1 MSDYYLVIKNLQTMR
16 DFSEAVGKALLERGA
31 TISCAESCTGGL
43 LSSLLTDVEGSSA
56 YMQGTVVAYSN
67 EVKEKL
73 LGVKHETLEKYG
85 AVSEETAREM
95 ARGAA
100 KLMDTDIG
108 VGITGIA
115 GPGGGTKEKPVGRVY
130 IAVAG
135 PQGEQ
140 VRVNDFSGDRDE
152 VKLQTASTALRMLV
166 DYYTL

>member
-1 MSDYYLVIKNLQTMR
+1 MR
-16 DFSEAVGKALLERGA
+16 DFSAAVGKALQERGA

-56 YMQGTVVAYSN
+56 YMKGAVVAYSN

-73 LGVKHETLEKYG
+73 LGVKHETLEQYG
-85 AVSEETAREM
+85 AVSEQTAREM

-100 KLMDTDIG
+100 KLMGTDIG

-115 GPGGGTKEKPVGRVY
+115 GPGGGSEEKPVGRVY

-135 PQGEQ
+135 SQGEQ
-140 VRVNDFSGDRDE
+140 VRANDFPGSRYD

>member
-16 DFSEAVGKALLERGA
+16 DFSAAVGKALQELGG

-56 YMQGTVVAYSN
+56 YMKGAVVAYSN

-85 AVSEETAREM
+85 AVSEQTAREM

-100 KLMDTDIG
+100 KLMGTDIG

-115 GPGGGTKEKPVGRVY
+115 GPGGGSEEKPVGRVY

-135 PQGEQ
+135 SQGEQ
-140 VRVNDFSGDRDE
+140 VRASDFPGSRYD

>member
-1 MSDYYLVIKNLQTMR
+1 MSDYYLVIKNLQTMK
-16 DFSEAVGKALLERGA
+16 DLSAAVGKALSEREA

-56 YMQGTVVAYSN
+56 YMQGAVVAYSN

-73 LGVKHETLEKYG
+73 LEVRHETLEQYG

-95 ARGAA
+95 ARGIM
-100 KLMDTDIG
+100 KLMGTDIG
-108 VGITGIA
+108 IGITGIA
-115 GPGGGTKEKPVGRVY
+115 GPNGGTEAKPVGRVY

-135 PQGEQ
+135 SHGEQ
-140 VRVNDFSGDRDE
+140 VRVNDFMGSRDD
-152 VKLQTASTALRMLV
+152 VKLQTVSTALRMLL

>member
-16 DFSEAVGKALLERGA
+16 DFSAAVGKALQERGA

-56 YMQGTVVAYSN
+56 YMKGAVVAYSN

-73 LGVKHETLEKYG
+73 LGLKHETLEQYG
-85 AVSEETAREM
+85 AVSEQTAREM

-100 KLMDTDIG
+100 KLMGTDIG

-115 GPGGGTKEKPVGRVY
+115 GPGGGSEEKPVGRVY

-135 PQGEQ
+135 SQGEQ
-140 VRVNDFSGDRDE
+140 VRASDFPGSRYD

>member
-16 DFSEAVGKALLERGA
+16 DLSTAVGKALLEREA

-56 YMQGTVVAYSN
+56 YMQGTVVAYAN

-100 KLMDTDIG
+100 KLMGTDIG

-115 GPGGGTKEKPVGRVY
+115 GPGGGTEEKPVGRVY

-140 VRVNDFSGDRDE
+140 VRANDFCGDRDE